1 MFYDSNSWFA
11 GWGFFLWFGFI
22 FLLFSSMGNWGYT
35 YRAHKKYLDLTQS
48 RSAFD
53 ILDERFA
60 KGEIKRDEYLSMR
73 EDIVLTASARAQHRG
88 ISDSKLSSTMGS
100 PILAT

>member
-1 MFYDSNSWFA
+1 MLYDSNSWFA

-35 YRAHKKYLDLTQS
+35 YRAHKKYIDLTQG

-60 KGEIKRDEYLSMR
+60 KGDIKRDEYLSMR
-73 EDIVLTASARAQHRG
+73 EDIVQPGSDRAQHRDS
-88 ISDSKLSSTMGS
+88 SDSKRSSTMGS
-100 PILAT
+100 SIVAT

>member
-1 MFYDSNSWFA
+1 MLYDSNSWFA
-11 GWGFFLWFGFI
+11 GWGFILWFGFI

-35 YRAHKKYLDLTQS
+35 YRAHRKYLDLSQS

-60 KGEIKRDEYLSMR
+60 KGELKRDEYLSMR
-73 EDIVLTASARAQHRG
+73 EDLVQTGSARTQ
-88 ISDSKLSSTMGS
+88 SKNYAESKASSGMGS
-100 PILAT
+100 PIIAR